1 MTSAVTCLVSLCLF
15 PFLLPLLLFFSQ
27 CFLAFRLA
35 PPWLLILIVK
45 YCLWP
50 PKCVLGGRGPMKTAL
65 EIERGPILFPSL
77 LLLQTN
83 TRRPL
88 LPTLF
93 SFRALTA
100 NWQTIIKP
108 VNSPL
113 QVLLVRRLFAKSG
126 TQSRFSRKG
135 SLAHELSACCCGK
148 FGGGLR
154 FMCSAES
161 TFYRIM
167 LFWVSQWYSF

>member
-1 MTSAVTCLVSLCLF
+1 MSSAACNTSCFTTFVPISSPPFF
-15 PFLLPLLLFFSQ
+15 PPPPMFS
-27 CFLAFRLA
+27 CCSP

-45 YCLWP
+45 YRPRLWL

-93 SFRALTA
+93 SFRAA
-100 NWQTIIKP
+100 SPQTDQHQTGLSIYLSRSFSSGGF
-108 VNSPL
+108 SPSL
-113 QVLLVRRLFAKSG
+113 ARNHVCRN
-126 TQSRFSRKG
+126 G
-135 SLAHELSACCCGK
+135 SLAHELSAC
-148 FGGGLR
+148 
-154 FMCSAES
+154 
-161 TFYRIM
+161 
-167 LFWVSQWYSF
+167 